1 MSKHAET
8 DYQTYKQIM
17 GELIQPI
24 VATGLPDETLKRL
37 YESKLVYLENLR
49 LKCFREINNASSSA
63 HFQQSD
69 YELIL
74 AALSKTREH
83 LREVVMVV
91 IHTNLNKRKVG

>member
-1 MSKHAET
+1 MSKHVET
-8 DYQTYKQIM
+8 DYQTYKEIM
-17 GELIQPI
+17 GELLQPI

-49 LKCFREINNASSSA
+49 LKCFREINNDKSVTS
-63 HFQQSD
+63 FQASD

-74 AALSKTREH
+74 SALATTRQH